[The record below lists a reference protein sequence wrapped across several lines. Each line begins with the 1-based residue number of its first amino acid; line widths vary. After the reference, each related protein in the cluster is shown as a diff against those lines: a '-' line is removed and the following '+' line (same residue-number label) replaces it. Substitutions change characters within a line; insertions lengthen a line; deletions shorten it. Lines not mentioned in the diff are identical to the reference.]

1 MLSVDDAWLDDL
13 GYLGLKKGLSEL
25 VGDLDPLS
33 VSHLCRFC
41 VIGVYF
47 EKRIGIELSAIRNL
61 TVFGME
67 ESVRSSARRQ
77 DEGILLKQFGC
88 RYRAV
93 LRLLVIGERLVSEL
107 MEGVRPEFDTAR

>member
-1 MLSVDDAWLDDL
+1 M
-13 GYLGLKKGLSEL
+13 
-25 VGDLDPLS
+25 VGDLDPLP
-33 VSHLCRFC
+33 VSHLCCFC
-41 VIGVYF
+41 VIGVDF
-47 EKRIGIELSAIRNL
+47 EKWIGIELSAIRNL